1 MSPFCHAIPR
11 DPCTLSA
18 DWCHYGGVTK
28 TPFPVLLPVNQ
39 FDHFYRGGDRI
50 GRLRGG
56 PGGPQRPE
64 EWIGSTTT
72 RFGQQTQGLSALPG
86 GGYLRDA
93 VIADPQAW
101 LGPAHVA
108 RYGSDVEVLVKF
120 LDLGQRLPVHLHPN
134 REFARRHLGLAH
146 GKTEA
151 WYVVDAPPGA
161 RVGVGFAEAMPLSE
175 VAAMVTAHDSAGLLA
190 SLRTREVRPGD
201 AMLVPAGLPHTVQE
215 GVFVLELQEPTDL
228 SILLEWQDF
237 AVDGDRDG
245 HLDLGFDVALQA
257 VDTSA
262 VTDADLDRLVVRR
275 EEIDRAG
282 LTSALP
288 SQADSYFRAQHIDT
302 SAGSVPV
309 DAGFAVIVVLD
320 GAGSITSGDGL
331 HPVAKGDVLLMPYA
345 AGDWTADGALIAV
358 ACRPPAPDAPEAA
371 R

>member
-1 MSPFCHAIPR
+1 M
-11 DPCTLSA
+11 T
-18 DWCHYGGVTK
+18 
-28 TPFPVLLPVNQ
+28 TPAPVLLPVNQ

-50 GRLRGG
+50 GVLRGG

-72 RFGQQTQGLSALPG
+72 RFGSPDQGLSVLPDG
-86 GGYLRDA
+86 SYLRDA
-93 VIADPQAW
+93 VISDPAAW
-101 LGPAHVA
+101 LGAAHVE
-108 RYGSDVEVLVKF
+108 RFGTSVEVLVKF

-134 REFARRHLGLAH
+134 REFSRAHLGLAH

-161 RVGVGFAEAMPLSE
+161 LVGVGFAETIALSD
-175 VAAMVTAHDSAGLLA
+175 VAAMVAAHDSEGLLA

-245 HLDLGFDVALQA
+245 HLDLGFELALQA
-257 VDTSA
+257 VDTAGVSE
-262 VTDADLDRLVVRR
+262 ADLDRLVVRR
-275 EEIDRAG
+275 EDIDRAG
-282 LTSALP
+282 LTSVLP
-288 SQADSYFRAQHIDT
+288 AEADSYFRAQHLDT
-302 SAGSVPV
+302 RDTPVPV
-309 DAGFAVIVVLD
+309 DAGFAVIAVLD
-320 GAGSITSGDGL
+320 GAGTIATAQQTL
-331 HPVAKGDVLLMPYA
+331 AVAKGDVLLMPFA
-345 AGDWTADGALIAV
+345 AGDWIADGALVAV
-358 ACRPPAPDAPEAA
+358 ACRPPAPDAPEAP

>member
-1 MSPFCHAIPR
+1 MTTIP
-11 DPCTLSA
+11 A
-18 DWCHYGGVTK
+18 
-28 TPFPVLLPVNQ
+28 PVLLPVNQ

-50 GRLRGG
+50 GALRHG

-72 RFGQQTQGLSALPG
+72 RFGAETQGLSVLPG

-93 VIADPQAW
+93 VLADPVAW
-101 LGPAHVA
+101 LGPEHVA
-108 RYGSDVEVLVKF
+108 RYGSSVEVLVKF

-134 REFARRHLGLAH
+134 REFARTHLGLAH

-161 RVGVGFAEAMPLSE
+161 RVGVGFAQPMALSE
-175 VAAMVTAHDSAGLLA
+175 VAAMVSAHDSSGLLSA
-190 SLRTREVRPGD
+190 LRTREVRPGD

-245 HLDLGFDVALQA
+245 HLDLGFAVALQA

-262 VTDADLDRLVVRR
+262 VSDSDLDRLVVRR
-275 EEIDRAG
+275 EDIAQAG

-288 SQADSYFRAQHIDT
+288 PEADAYFRAQHIDT
-302 SAGSVPV
+302 SGDPVTV
-309 DAGFAVIVVLD
+309 DAGFAVVAVLD
-320 GAGSITSGDGL
+320 GAGTVTTADTTTA
-331 HPVAKGDVLLMPYA
+331 VAKGDVLLLPYS
-345 AGDWTADGALIAV
+345 AGDWIADGALVAV
-358 ACRPPAPDAPEAA
+358 ACRPPAPDAPEG

>member
-1 MSPFCHAIPR
+1 MTAAPA
-11 DPCTLSA
+11 
-18 DWCHYGGVTK
+18 
-28 TPFPVLLPVNQ
+28 LLPVNQ
-39 FDHFYRGGDRI
+39 FDHFYRGGNRI
-50 GRLRGG
+50 GALRGG

-72 RFGQQTQGLSALPG
+72 RFGEATQGLSVLPD

-93 VIADPQAW
+93 VLADPIAW
-101 LGPAHVA
+101 LGEAHLD
-108 RYGSDVEVLVKF
+108 RYGCDVEVLVKF
-120 LDLGQRLPVHLHPN
+120 LDLDQRLPVHLHPN

-161 RVGVGFAEAMPLSE
+161 RVGVGFAESMPLDL
-175 VAAMVTAHDSAGLLA
+175 VAAMVAAHDSTGLLA
-190 SLRTREVRPGD
+190 ALRTREVRPGD

-257 VDTSA
+257 VDTTGI
-262 VTDADLDRLVVRR
+262 TDADLDRLVVRR
-275 EEIDRAG
+275 EDIERAG

-288 SQADSYFRAQHIDT
+288 AAADSYFRAQHIDT
-302 SAGSVPV
+302 SVAPVTV
-309 DAGFAVIVVLD
+309 DAGFAVIVALE
-320 GAGSITSGDGL
+320 GAGTISAETGT
-331 HPVAKGDVLLMPYA
+331 HPVGKGDVLVMPYA
-345 AGDWTADGALIAV
+345 AGNWIADGSLTVV
-358 ACRPPAPDAPEAA
+358 ACRPPAPDAAQA
-371 R
+371 TR

>member
-1 MSPFCHAIPR
+1 
-11 DPCTLSA
+11 
-18 DWCHYGGVTK
+18 
-28 TPFPVLLPVNQ
+28 
-39 FDHFYRGGDRI
+39 
-50 GRLRGG
+50 
-56 PGGPQRPE
+56 
-64 EWIGSTTT
+64 
-72 RFGQQTQGLSALPG
+72 
-86 GGYLRDA
+86 
-93 VIADPQAW
+93 
-101 LGPAHVA
+101 VA
-108 RYGSDVEVLVKF
+108 RYGTDVEVLVKF

-161 RVGVGFAEAMPLSE
+161 RVGVGFAEAMPLAE
-175 VAAMVTAHDSAGLLA
+175 VAAMVAAHDSAGLLA

-245 HLDLGFDVALQA
+245 HLGLGFDVALQA

-262 VTDADLDRLVVRR
+262 ITDADLDRLVVRR
-275 EEIDRAG
+275 EDIDRAG

-288 SQADSYFRAQHIDT
+288 PEADAYFRAQHIDT
-302 SAGSVPV
+302 SDRPVAV
-309 DAGFAVIVVLD
+309 DAGFSVIVVLD
-320 GAGSITSGDGL
+320 GAGTITSGHGT

-345 AGDWTADGALIAV
+345 SGDWTADGALVAV
-358 ACRPPAPDAPEAA
+358 ACRPPAPDAAEAA